1 MPNPSREYIVASAA
15 DIPDG
20 THRVADVGGRKIGI
34 FNIGGQFYALP
45 NLCPHQLGPLCT
57 GKISGTLTA
66 DKGSDWKIQWE
77 RDGEIVTCPWHG
89 LEYHIPSGQCLAFSE
104 IRLRSYEIWVEDDW
118 VKIRV

>member
-1 MPNPSREYIVASAA
+1 
-15 DIPDG
+15 
-20 THRVADVGGRKIGI
+20 
-34 FNIGGQFYALP
+34 
-45 NLCPHQLGPLCT
+45 
-57 GKISGTLTA
+57 LTA